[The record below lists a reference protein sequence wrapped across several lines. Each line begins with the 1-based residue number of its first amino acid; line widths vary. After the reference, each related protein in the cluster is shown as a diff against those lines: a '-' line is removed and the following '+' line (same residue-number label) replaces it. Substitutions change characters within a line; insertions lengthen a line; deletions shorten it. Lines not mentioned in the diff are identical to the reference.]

1 MYRAI
6 WMAGYLLLI
15 VAPCARAVTINIT
28 EDKPNSLMVST
39 DESNLFKP
47 YTAMTL
53 PIVPP
58 PLAPRGW
65 IIDTTSL
72 PSDSFTFNMIQTN
85 GPNFYFQEPD
95 SAFVNAVSRT
105 STTTLQVVSDLATP
119 TPAPVIA
126 FNGKPQQ
133 VGIDSD
139 GNDVFVVFNDTLTP
153 DPSDTPEPAS
163 LFLVGSGVLML
174 MAIQRARCRKGGVAR
189 MCP

>member
-1 MYRAI
+1 MDQGAGGSGQRGQDRWLQSNSEDHVCAGRSRLTTCLEPEGTVPALQSLNRADTCTRVEEENSMYRAI
-6 WMAGYLLLI
+6 RMAGCLLLM

-28 EDKPNSLMVST
+28 EDKPNSLMVSA
-39 DESNLFKP
+39 DDSSLFKP
-47 YTAMTL
+47 YTAMAL

-72 PSDSFTFNMIQTN
+72 PSDSFTFNVVQTN

-119 TPAPVIA
+119 TPA
-126 FNGKPQQ
+126 
-133 VGIDSD
+133 
-139 GNDVFVVFNDTLTP
+139 
-153 DPSDTPEPAS
+153 
-163 LFLVGSGVLML
+163 
-174 MAIQRARCRKGGVAR
+174 
-189 MCP
+189 